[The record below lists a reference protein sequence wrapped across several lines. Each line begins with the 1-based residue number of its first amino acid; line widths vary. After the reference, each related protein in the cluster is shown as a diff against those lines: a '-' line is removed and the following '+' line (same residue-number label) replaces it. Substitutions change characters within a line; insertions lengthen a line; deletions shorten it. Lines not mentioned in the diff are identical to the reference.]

1 MAKVIIGLCDDH
13 EIVLDELEKLVTQS
27 VDLNS
32 KELEIMRF
40 DSGISL
46 LNYEGPLDILF
57 LDIEMPHMDGIEVGQ
72 HLMHQRPKCKVIMA
86 TSRSDRFKEAFKI
99 NAFRFVEKPF
109 EQLEVKQALDDA
121 METMLGFKEMEVY
134 HQRLPYVILQRDICY
149 LQAYNGTVELV
160 VGDMR
165 MRKDVS
171 LSQVEDELDNKL
183 FFKIDKSY
191 IVNMFKVDNY
201 KNGLVYI
208 GDEELK
214 VSRSR
219 KKDFEKTL
227 VEFDLH
233 YRG

>member
-13 EIVLDELEKLVTQS
+13 EIVLNELEKLVTQS
-27 VDLNS
+27 VDLNQM
-32 KELEIMRF
+32 EPEILRF

-46 LNYEGPLDILF
+46 LQYEGSLDILF
-57 LDIEMPHMDGIEVGQ
+57 LDIEMPHMDGIEVGR
-72 HLMHQRPKCKVIMA
+72 HIMHERPKCKVIMA

-109 EQLEVKQALDDA
+109 EQSEVKQALDDA
-121 METMLGFKEMEVY
+121 METMLGFREMEAY
-134 HQRLPYVILQRDICY
+134 YQRRAYVILQRDICY
-149 LQAYNGTVELV
+149 LQAYNGAVELV
-160 VGDMR
+160 IGDMR
-165 MRKDVS
+165 MRKDVG
-171 LSQVEDELDNKL
+171 LAQVEDELDKKL
-183 FFKIDKSY
+183 FCKIDKSY
-191 IVNMFKVDNY
+191 IVNMSKIDNY

-208 GDEELK
+208 GNEEIK

-227 VEFDLH
+227 VEFDLY